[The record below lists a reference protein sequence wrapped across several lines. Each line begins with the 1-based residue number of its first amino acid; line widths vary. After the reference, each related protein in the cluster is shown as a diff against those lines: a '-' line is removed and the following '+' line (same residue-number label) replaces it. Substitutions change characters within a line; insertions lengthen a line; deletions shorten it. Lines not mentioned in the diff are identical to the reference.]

1 MGPKPGSKGLIV
13 PIDPKADTML
23 LWSREE
29 PTDPKFTKAFTRGG
43 GFRGTA
49 INPTYVRKRLTYAF
63 GPVGLGWGV
72 EVLADDVVPG
82 GPVADA
88 QGRLLG
94 HESVQRTR
102 IRFWYHPA
110 GCAADDA
117 GVLEPVGRRAQTEQM
132 GQTTYVAWRRGK
144 NGEAGRFETDEEAWK
159 KSLTDALT
167 KAASEVGIGADVH
180 LGLFDDSK
188 YVNDRMRDAQA
199 EQGAADTMARLSD
212 LREARDNA
220 ERLLERFEAV
230 TDADA
235 YSGAVTAALQL
246 RPALLRL
253 GLSDEL
259 DRLRSVTEL
268 AKRRMRQA
276 AA

>member
-1 MGPKPGSKGLIV
+1 M
-13 PIDPKADTML
+13 PIDPKADTMA

-49 INPTYVRKRLTYAF
+49 INPTYVRKRLTHAF

-82 GPVADA
+82 APVHDG
-88 QGRLLG
+88 QGRLVG
-94 HESVQRTR
+94 NESVQRTR

-110 GCAADDA
+110 GCAANDD
-117 GVLEPVGRRAQTEQM
+117 GVLAPRGPRAVTEQV
-132 GQTTYVAWRRGK
+132 GQTTYVTWRRGK
-144 NGEAGRFETDEEAWK
+144 NGEAGRFDTDEEAWK

-188 YVNDRMRDAQA
+188 YVNDRTRDAEA
-199 EQGAADTMARLSD
+199 EQGATDGAARLAD
-212 LREARDNA
+212 AQEARDNA
-220 ERLLERFEAV
+220 YKLLERLEEV
-230 TDADA
+230 HDSDA
-235 YSGAVTAALQL
+235 YGSAVTAALQL

-253 GLSDEL
+253 GLQGEL
-259 DRLRSVTEL
+259 ERLRAATEE
-268 AKRRMRQA
+268 AKRRVRKA